1 MPIKTVHIT
10 NYYHKNSGGI
20 STAYNS
26 LLAAAERQK
35 RQMRLIV
42 PGEREETEELSE
54 YTKIYYVP
62 APRSPLFDKRYRVIM
77 PWQYIPT
84 NSIIRH
90 ILLDEMPQMVE
101 IRDKYTLSAFGTV
114 VRINMFRRLKR
125 PMLVHF
131 SSERMDDNVASFIS
145 NGSLPRWFARR
156 YMGNYLFPSYDFHV
170 TNSVYTAEEFDLCT
184 RREYNPRRQEWF
196 TNFCWK
202 ALRSAR
208 VPVAE
213 RIRICPSGVDADHFS
228 PARKSE
234 KVRRAM
240 IEKSGVPENAVIILY
255 AGRISPEKNVGL
267 LPEFMKILAAD
278 AKTDY
283 RLLVAGGGPKAEW
296 LQTETDRSIPGKIVQ
311 LGHLDKET
319 LADYYANCD
328 VFVHPNPKEP
338 FGIAPLEA
346 MASGAPTVAPNSGGL
361 LFYATPENAW
371 LVEPTPQNFA
381 AAVREIVENPA
392 GRRRKVEKA
401 LETARRNTRAGA
413 SDNLLA
419 AYDQLYEDFQ
429 NRNDLYTDRSA
440 AKNYDFKP
448 LLR

>member
-346 MASGAPTVAPNSGGL
+346 MASGA
-361 LFYATPENAW
+361 
-371 LVEPTPQNFA
+371 
-381 AAVREIVENPA
+381 
-392 GRRRKVEKA
+392 
-401 LETARRNTRAGA
+401 
-413 SDNLLA
+413 
-419 AYDQLYEDFQ
+419 
-429 NRNDLYTDRSA
+429 
-440 AKNYDFKP
+440 
-448 LLR
+448 

>member
-1 MPIKTVHIT
+1 MSIKTVHIT

-42 PGEREETEELSE
+42 PGEREETEDLSE
-54 YTKIYYVP
+54 YTKIYYVR
-62 APRSPLFDKRYRVIM
+62 APQSPVFDKRYRVIM
-77 PWQYIPT
+77 PWQYVPT

-101 IRDKYTLSAFGTV
+101 IRDKYSLSAFGTV

-125 PMLVHF
+125 PMLVNF

-145 NGSLPRWFARR
+145 NGGLPRWFARR

-170 TNSVYTAEEFDLCT
+170 TNSVYTAEEFDLST
-184 RREYNPRRQEWF
+184 RREHNPRRQEWF
-196 TNFCWK
+196 TDFCWK

-208 VPVAE
+208 VPIEE

-228 PARKSE
+228 PDRKSE

-240 IEKSGVPENAVIILY
+240 IEKAAIPENAVIILY

-267 LPEFMKILAAD
+267 LLEFMKILARD
-278 AKTDY
+278 TQMDY
-283 RLLVAGGGPKAEW
+283 RLLVAGAGPKAEW
-296 LQTETDRSIPGKIVQ
+296 LQSETDRSMPRKIVQ

-319 LADYYANCD
+319 LADYYANAD
-328 VFVHPNPKEP
+328 VFVHPNPREP

-346 MASGAPTVAPNSGGL
+346 MASGVPTVAPNSGGL
-361 LFYATPENAW
+361 LFYATGENAW
-371 LVEPTPQNFA
+371 LVEPTPENFA
-381 AAVREIVENPA
+381 AAVREIIENPA
-392 GRRRKVEKA
+392 LRARKIESA
-401 LETARRNTRAGA
+401 LATARRNTRAKA

-419 AYDQLYEDFQ
+419 VYDELYEDFQ
-429 NRNDLYTDRSA
+429 RRNALYTDREA
-440 AKNYDFKP
+440 AKSYDFRPILK
-448 LLR
+448 

>member
-1 MPIKTVHIT
+1 
-10 NYYHKNSGGI
+10 
-20 STAYNS
+20 
-26 LLAAAERQK
+26 
-35 RQMRLIV
+35 
-42 PGEREETEELSE
+42 
-54 YTKIYYVP
+54 
-62 APRSPLFDKRYRVIM
+62 
-77 PWQYIPT
+77 
-84 NSIIRH
+84 
-90 ILLDEMPQMVE
+90 
-101 IRDKYTLSAFGTV
+101 
-114 VRINMFRRLKR
+114 
-125 PMLVHF
+125 
-131 SSERMDDNVASFIS
+131 
-145 NGSLPRWFARR
+145 
-156 YMGNYLFPSYDFHV
+156 
-170 TNSVYTAEEFDLCT
+170 
-184 RREYNPRRQEWF
+184 
-196 TNFCWK
+196 
-202 ALRSAR
+202 
-208 VPVAE
+208 
-213 RIRICPSGVDADHFS
+213 
-228 PARKSE
+228 
-234 KVRRAM
+234 
-240 IEKSGVPENAVIILY
+240 
-255 AGRISPEKNVGL
+255 
-267 LPEFMKILAAD
+267 
-278 AKTDY
+278 
-283 RLLVAGGGPKAEW
+283 
-296 LQTETDRSIPGKIVQ
+296 VQ